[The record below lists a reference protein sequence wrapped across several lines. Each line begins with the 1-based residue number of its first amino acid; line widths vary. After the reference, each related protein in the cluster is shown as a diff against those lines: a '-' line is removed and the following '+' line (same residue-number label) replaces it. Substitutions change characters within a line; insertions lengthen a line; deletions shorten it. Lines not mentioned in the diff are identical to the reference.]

1 MLHFT
6 SSANQGSPVILEK
19 TQASLNYLYQGMF
32 FSLTQDISLWMTFVE
47 MLELTSKWT
56 KLQYF
61 IRASQFQYYSKTL
74 PFDWYLSTRRWFLST
89 NQIMSTRTWSAV
101 QLNSNQ
107 FFFYSWSNFCKPIL

>member
-47 MLELTSKWT
+47 MLELTSK
-56 KLQYF
+56 
-61 IRASQFQYYSKTL
+61 
-74 PFDWYLSTRRWFLST
+74 
-89 NQIMSTRTWSAV
+89 
-101 QLNSNQ
+101 
-107 FFFYSWSNFCKPIL
+107 